1 MIRQKAAK
9 YFYKTI
15 ERIPKGFK
23 LRLARTPLLGIYR
36 RVSTFIGQGVPEGY
50 KVIQSGVLEGKFL
63 YIGPASSR
71 GYSSVMEYLA
81 GNYEPGLA
89 EAMQKYGRPGTT
101 VLDIGAHFGYFSL
114 ILSQCVGAEGRC
126 IAFEALSE
134 NAEKISKTVYANT
147 VENIQVE
154 NLAISDE
161 DGNVSFE
168 ISSNSFMGKLKA
180 SAADSQFEFKD
191 RLVSVKAMTLDSY
204 VNCSGLDNISLIKID
219 VEGAERKVVRG
230 GNKTILNHKPVLLV
244 EVHSFE
250 NAGVHAQPF
259 IFDLINLGYR
269 IYHLANNAEI
279 LPMGFS
285 GGHIIALPV
294 IRGE

>member
-1 MIRQKAAK
+1 
-9 YFYKTI
+9 
-15 ERIPKGFK
+15 
-23 LRLARTPLLGIYR
+23 
-36 RVSTFIGQGVPEGY
+36 
-50 KVIQSGVLEGKFL
+50 
-63 YIGPASSR
+63 
-71 GYSSVMEYLA
+71 
-81 GNYEPGLA
+81 
-89 EAMQKYGRPGTT
+89 
-101 VLDIGAHFGYFSL
+101 
-114 ILSQCVGAEGRC
+114 
-126 IAFEALSE
+126 
-134 NAEKISKTVYANT
+134 
-147 VENIQVE
+147 
-154 NLAISDE
+154 
-161 DGNVSFE
+161 
-168 ISSNSFMGKLKA
+168 MGKLKA

-294 IRGE
+294 ILGE